1 METLYKIAAIFFDI
15 IFVLL
20 VSYFT
25 FVFGLRLYWKFKSK
39 RMRGQE
45 LPILEGE
52 FLRLKRGKGVI
63 YFHAPNCRP
72 CKFVDPVIKKL
83 SKELKKVSFIKV
95 NIAEKPELARKFG
108 ILATPSIIIT
118 KDGHIEEVLMGP
130 VTEGTLREKLK

>member
-1 METLYKIAAIFFDI
+1 VETLYKIAAIFFDI

-72 CKFVDPVIKKL
+72 CKFIDPVIKKL
-83 SKELKKVSFIKV
+83 SKELKKVAFIKV

>member
-72 CKFVDPVIKKL
+72 CKFIDPVIKKL
-83 SKELKKVSFIKV
+83 SKELKKVAFIKV